1 MIEVLNA
8 EISVI
13 GIVIAA
19 IANIF
24 LGMIWYGPLFGK
36 EWMRLVGIKKEDTE
50 PNPSSYAISIG
61 SALLTASVMSLF
73 ISYGYISSLL
83 GDLNDGGILFGKW
96 EDYIAGIMVAM
107 LAWLGFIV
115 TSSYNKVLWESSDRK
130 LFMINAFHQLASLI
144 IMGVIVAVSMDLKV

>member
-61 SALLTASVMSLF
+61 SALF
-73 ISYGYISSLL
+73 
-83 GDLNDGGILFGKW
+83 NC
-96 EDYIAGIMVAM
+96 
-107 LAWLGFIV
+107 
-115 TSSYNKVLWESSDRK
+115 
-130 LFMINAFHQLASLI
+130 
-144 IMGVIVAVSMDLKV
+144 

>member
-1 MIEVLNA
+1 
-8 EISVI
+8 
-13 GIVIAA
+13 
-19 IANIF
+19 
-24 LGMIWYGPLFGK
+24 
-36 EWMRLVGIKKEDTE
+36 
-50 PNPSSYAISIG
+50 
-61 SALLTASVMSLF
+61 MSLF